1 MELYSTE
8 EQQAEELQK
17 FWKQNGKTIIIG
29 IILGVI
35 GILGWE
41 QWKSYRLGVMEENTH
56 EYMTVIRNLTADYN
70 ENTVKAA
77 ETLINEHSGT
87 IYAEIVAFN
96 LATLAIDQNND
107 LEKAQANL
115 EISIKSS
122 DDALASESK
131 MRLARVYA
139 QENNFD
145 AAYKILK
152 ELDQDIYG
160 AAVSELIGDF
170 KLLERKK
177 DEARAAY
184 QQAYDKIKDT
194 PEIQGNQLLKIKL
207 DDLNETEAA
216 VQPEKKADTAAEQKK

>member
-1 MELYSTE
+1 
-8 EQQAEELQK
+8 
-17 FWKQNGKTIIIG
+17 
-29 IILGVI
+29 
-35 GILGWE
+35 
-41 QWKSYRLGVMEENTH
+41 
-56 EYMTVIRNLTADYN
+56 
-70 ENTVKAA
+70 
-77 ETLINEHSGT
+77 
-87 IYAEIVAFN
+87 
-96 LATLAIDQNND
+96 
-107 LEKAQANL
+107 
-115 EISIKSS
+115 
-122 DDALASESK
+122 

-170 KLLERKK
+170 KLLEGKK